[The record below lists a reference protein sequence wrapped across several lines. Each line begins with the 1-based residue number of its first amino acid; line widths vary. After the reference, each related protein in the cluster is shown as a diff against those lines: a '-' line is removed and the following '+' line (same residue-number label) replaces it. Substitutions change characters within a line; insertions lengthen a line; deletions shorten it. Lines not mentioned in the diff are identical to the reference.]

1 MLKNGQTYFKNLA
14 LSKLKESM
22 FGHFS
27 KLHTKRLTL
36 IRNQRSFM
44 SQFLVNR
51 EAFYKEFLRL
61 KTRTESFVNASS
73 FLNTNKK

>member
-1 MLKNGQTYFKNLA
+1 
-14 LSKLKESM
+14 
-22 FGHFS
+22 
-27 KLHTKRLTL
+27 
-36 IRNQRSFM
+36 M